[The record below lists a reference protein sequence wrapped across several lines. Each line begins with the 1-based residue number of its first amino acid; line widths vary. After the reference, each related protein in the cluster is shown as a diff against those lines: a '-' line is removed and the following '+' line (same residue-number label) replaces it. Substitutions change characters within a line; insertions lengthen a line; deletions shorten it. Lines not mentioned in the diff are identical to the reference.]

1 MLQSMTAYAS
11 HLLDLPEGQLTW
23 EIRTV
28 NHRYLDLNLH
38 LPELF
43 REWDDVVRGLV
54 KASLQ
59 RGKVDVSVKF
69 QSSGEQAAELQCNEA
84 MLAQLE
90 QVIQQVSDRFPQATL
105 SVFDVLQYRG
115 VVQSAKRSIEGLEG
129 AFKVSLQAC
138 LDQVVVVRAREGEG
152 VAVFIT
158 ERLDD
163 IKRQLMVIEAQLPEL
178 LATYKNRMLAQFEIL
193 EAKVDTERLEQ
204 ELVWFAQKIDIAEE
218 LQRLT
223 AHVSECE
230 RIIVAG
236 GIVGRRL
243 DFLMQELN
251 REANTIASKSVDLCV
266 TQAALDIKVS
276 LEQIREQVQ
285 NIE

>member
-11 HLLDLPEGQLTW
+11 HVLDLPEGQLSW

-43 REWDDVVRGLV
+43 REWDEVVREQV
-54 KASLQ
+54 KVFLH
-59 RGKVDVSVKF
+59 RGKIDVSIKF
-69 QSSGEQAAELQCNEA
+69 QSSDEQPTELHCNEA
-84 MLAQLE
+84 LLTQLE
-90 QVIQQVSDRFPQATL
+90 QVITQVSDRFPQASL
-105 SVFDVLQYRG
+105 SVFDVIHYRG
-115 VVQSAKRSIEGLEG
+115 VVQAAKRSIDGLDES
-129 AFKVSLQAC
+129 FKTSLRSC
-138 LDQVVVVRAREGEG
+138 LEQVVSVRSREGEG
-152 VAVFIT
+152 IASFIG
-158 ERLDD
+158 ERLSVV
-163 IKRQLMVIEAQLPEL
+163 KQQLFIIEAQLPEL
-178 LATYKNRMLAQFEIL
+178 LLDYKQRMLAQFEIL

-218 LQRLT
+218 LQRLQ
-223 AHVSECE
+223 AHVGECE
-230 RIIVAG
+230 RIIEKG
-236 GIVGRRL
+236 GVVGRRL

-251 REANTIASKSVDLCV
+251 REANTIASKSVDLKV
-266 TQAALDIKVS
+266 TQAALEIKVA